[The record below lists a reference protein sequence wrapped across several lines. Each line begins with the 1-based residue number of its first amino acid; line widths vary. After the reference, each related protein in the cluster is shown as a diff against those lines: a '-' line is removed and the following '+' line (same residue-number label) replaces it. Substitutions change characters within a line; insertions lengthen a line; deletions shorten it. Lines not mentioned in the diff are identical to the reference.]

1 MGIHT
6 HLKKITSTAKILSPT
21 KLTIQLKNNIPQW
34 IEEFS
39 DESCTNIKSEG
50 MMQKTY
56 GLKQIVQ
63 GIYAAYNYKDD
74 VLSEISININQNQ

>member
-1 MGIHT
+1 MGNLT
-6 HLKKITSTAKILSPT
+6 HLLKITTVASIISPT
-21 KLTIQLKNNIPQW
+21 KLTIQLKNKIPNW
-34 IEEFS
+34 VDEFS
-39 DESCTNIKSEG
+39 DESGANINNVG

-74 VLSEISININQNQ
+74 VLFEISININQNQ